1 MIQPGYLRTFA
12 LSVAIMFAAYL
23 AFTSI
28 VDPYGVSPLRL
39 TLPGLNAV
47 KPKRLAIDRLIKP
60 YEVWRFSRARSFWE
74 PRGSINRLTP
84 PFST

>member
-12 LSVAIMFAAYL
+12 LGVAIMFAAYL

-39 TLPGLNAV
+39 TLPGINGV

-60 YEVWRFSRARSFWE
+60 LRSMALSAAHGLSGNIEV
-74 PRGSINRLTP
+74 PSID
-84 PFST
+84 

>member
-47 KPKRLAIDRLIKP
+47 KPKARDRSSDQALRSMALSAAHGLSGNIEVPSID
-60 YEVWRFSRARSFWE
+60 
-74 PRGSINRLTP
+74 
-84 PFST
+84 